1 MTKIIFVR
9 HGYSESNKEKRFCGQ
24 RDVPLDALGHS
35 QAEQMKEYLLKN
47 YKIDAIY
54 SSDLC
59 RAVDTVKPIANALNK
74 EIHTSEALREV
85 NVGIWQGMLVE
96 DVKIKYPK
104 AFLRYKETPGLTRF
118 EGGEGYDDI
127 LARALPAV
135 QKIAAENE
143 GKTVIIGT
151 HGGVIRV
158 LRAAW
163 TGIPLERIDEVAP
176 VANASVTE
184 VDCENG
190 SFHIVQIG
198 YADYLTDKTQAQRT
212 E

>member
-47 YKIDAIY
+47 YTIDAIY

-59 RAVDTVKPIANALNK
+59 RVVDTVKPIANALNK

-151 HGGVIRV
+151 HGGVIRA
-158 LRAAW
+158 LRALW
-163 TGIPLERIDEVAP
+163 TGISLERMEELPQVP
-176 VANASVTE
+176 NASLTVAECEGGAVTLRE
-184 VDCENG
+184 V
-190 SFHIVQIG
+190 G
-198 YADYLTDKTQAQRT
+198 YCDFLTDRIT

>member
-1 MTKIIFVR
+1 MIFVR
-9 HGYSESNKEKRFCGQ
+9 HGYSTANEQDRFAGHS
-24 RDVPLDALGHS
+24 DFPLATLGHE
-35 QAEQMKEYLLKN
+35 QARLVAKYITEHEKV
-47 YKIDAIY
+47 DAIY